1 MRVGKETI
9 DDRSDAVY
17 VPPAQESPEVD
28 DGRRVVA
35 SSLVETLQ
43 RGIESSIRG
52 KTEVVRCFLASVLA
66 GGSVLLEDMP
76 GTGKTTLAKSFAR
89 LVDLRFN
96 RVQCTPDLLP
106 SDVCGFSVYR
116 AEDGSFEVRKG
127 PVFCNVLLV
136 DEINRASPRTQS
148 ALLESMAEKQVT
160 IEGEHYSLPAPF
172 LVIATQN
179 PIGFQGTYP
188 LPEAQLD
195 RFLLHLSLDYP
206 DHESEM
212 ELLYLQGETK
222 EPSLESQ
229 INSED
234 FLEMQRRVTEVN
246 VAKPLADY
254 IVKIIHATRNQ
265 SEIALGA
272 SPRGSQMLFRAAQA
286 EAFLGGRG
294 FVLPD
299 DIQYMAPFVLAHR
312 IVLNR
317 TANLSNRHQDK
328 RQLISDIVRKIAVPA

>member
-1 MRVGKETI
+1 MRLGKDTTH
-9 DDRSDAVY
+9 DRPEPVY
-17 VPPAQESPEVD
+17 VEPTGSSPESAH
-28 DGRRVVA
+28 GSGNTS
-35 SSLVETLQ
+35 SSLVELLQ
-43 RGIESSIRG
+43 NGIEKSIRG

-76 GTGKTTLAKSFAR
+76 GTGKTTLAKSFAK
-89 LVDLRFN
+89 LVDLQFSRI
-96 RVQCTPDLLP
+96 QCTPDLLP

-116 AEDGSFEVRKG
+116 AEDASFEVRKG
-127 PVFCNVLLV
+127 PVFSNVLLV

-206 DHESEM
+206 DHESET
-212 ELLYLQGETK
+212 ELLYLQDSEK
-222 EPSLESQ
+222 EQTVESP
-229 INSED
+229 IDAED
-234 FLEMQRRVTEVN
+234 FLEMQQRVTEVT
-246 VAKPLADY
+246 VARPLADY

-265 SEIALGA
+265 PEIALGA

-286 EAFLGGRG
+286 EAFLSGRD

-317 TANLSNRHQDK
+317 TASVSSRHQDK
-328 RQLISDIVRKIAVPA
+328 RQLILDIIRKIPVPA